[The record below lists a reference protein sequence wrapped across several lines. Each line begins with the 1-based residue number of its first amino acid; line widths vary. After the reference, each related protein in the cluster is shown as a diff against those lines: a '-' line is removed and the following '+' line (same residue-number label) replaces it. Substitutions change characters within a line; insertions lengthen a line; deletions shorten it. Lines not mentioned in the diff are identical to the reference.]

1 MYCTA
6 TDLRKVMRKLP
17 TSITDLDINFHIEKA
32 DSLIDAMLGEVY
44 NVPLL
49 PIPSLIKNISIDLA
63 VFFLAEDLYSSQQP
77 NMDAYHEKRYDRAME
92 MLNKIVLGDLVIVG
106 NTPKGD
112 TGYASTNTQQIFT
125 YEDPE
130 W

>member
-77 NMDAYHEKRYDRAME
+77 NMDAYHEKRYTRAME
-92 MLNKIVLGDLVIVG
+92 MLNKIVLGDLIIVG

-112 TGYASTNTQQIFT
+112 AGYASTNTEQIFT